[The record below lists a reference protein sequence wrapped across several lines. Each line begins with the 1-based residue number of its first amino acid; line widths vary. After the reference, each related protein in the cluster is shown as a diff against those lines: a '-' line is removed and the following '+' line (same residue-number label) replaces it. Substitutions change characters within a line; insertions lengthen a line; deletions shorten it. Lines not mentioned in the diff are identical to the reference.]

1 MPDAYEVYSAR
12 QAADRLGLSPAMT
25 RRYGA
30 TLEEVTGEPIKQ
42 HPRNGR
48 QYQAQQ
54 IAVMLQAKAYVEA
67 NPRLTVSD
75 ALKITLGMTS
85 EPVAP
90 EVITAPQIAS
100 QQLTEAF
107 SKALEQS
114 LLPELRELR
123 AEVARLRQQVE
134 GPSHRREI
142 EAHDLPD
149 SESPSMIRPNQNQ
162 DGLIVQV
169 ARRLEK
175 LLRGNRTR

>member
-1 MPDAYEVYSAR
+1 MPEAHEVYSAR

-30 TLEEVTGEPIKQ
+30 MLEEVTGEPIKQ
-42 HPRNGR
+42 HPRDGR

-75 ALKITLGMTS
+75 ALKIALGIAS
-85 EPVAP
+85 APVAP
-90 EVITAPQIAS
+90 EITTAPQITS

-107 SKALEQS
+107 SKALEQT

-123 AEVARLRQQVE
+123 AEVARLREQSAM
-134 GPSHRREI
+134 PSQERTGTEREVPVSENHGI
-142 EAHDLPD
+142 TVPNPD
-149 SESPSMIRPNQNQ
+149 HQ
-162 DGLIVQV
+162 DGPIVSF
-169 ARRLEK
+169 ARRIEK
-175 LLRGNRTR
+175 LLRRG

>member
-1 MPDAYEVYSAR
+1 MPEVYEVYSAR

-30 TLEEVTGEPIKQ
+30 MLEEVTGEPIKQ
-42 HPRNGR
+42 HPRDGR

-75 ALKITLGMTS
+75 ALKIALGIAS
-85 EPVAP
+85 APVAP
-90 EVITAPQIAS
+90 EIITAPQIAS

-107 SKALEQS
+107 SEALEQT

-123 AEVARLRQQVE
+123 LEVARLREHVSIPNQE
-134 GPSHRREI
+134 KTLAER
-142 EAHDLPD
+142 DLPA
-149 SESPSMIRPNQNQ
+149 SESPSVSPTQTR
-162 DGLIVQV
+162 DGTLVEI
-169 ARRLEK
+169 ARWLEK
-175 LLRGNRTR
+175 RVRGRNS